1 MVIIVYGTNVWVSD
15 ITKDRLEKAR
25 SEITRARAQDPG
37 VELVVTPTLDQ
48 VIDQALDALEERLN
62 EAALEKE

>member
-15 ITKDRLEKAR
+15 GTKDKLEKAR
-25 SEITRARAQDPG
+25 SEITRMRAQDPG

-48 VIDQALDALEERLN
+48 VIEQALDALEERLN
-62 EAALEKE
+62 EATLEKG

>member
-1 MVIIVYGTNVWVSD
+1 VYGTNVWVSD
-15 ITKDRLEKAR
+15 GTKDRLEKTR

-48 VIDQALDALEERLN
+48 VIGLALDALEEG
-62 EAALEKE
+62 LEDATAERA